1 MTGKHPLTTDARY
14 WLAGKRDRRPLMA
27 LAYLPILQAH
37 VRLAWQT
44 GNHLNVLSISADDPT
59 RTLAVLPPD

>member
-1 MTGKHPLTTDARY
+1 MGVIRTEYARCEPCEVRPTEALTT
-14 WLAGKRDRRPLMA
+14 RRA
-27 LAYLPILQAH
+27 LLPILQAH

-59 RTLAVLPPD
+59 RTFAVLPPD